1 MSSFAVHTETTA
13 PEASKE
19 ALAGVRQAL
28 GFAPN
33 LMGVLAGAPGALE
46 GYLTL
51 SRLFESS
58 SLTPVERN
66 VVLLSVSFE
75 NGCDYCMAA
84 HTGVAKMQGVPEDF
98 ISALRDGSPI
108 KDAKLQA
115 LRAFTASI
123 TRQRAN
129 LPESGVD
136 GFLAAG
142 FTQRQVL
149 EVILGVTQ
157 KTLSNYVNHLAHTP
171 LDAAF
176 APLKWSRPA
185 VR

>member
-1 MSSFAVHTETTA
+1 MSSFTVHTETTA
-13 PEASKE
+13 PEGSRE
-19 ALAGVRQAL
+19 TLAGVRRAM
-28 GFAPN
+28 GFVPN
-33 LMGVLAGAPGALE
+33 LMGVLAEASGALE

-51 SRLFESS
+51 SKLFESS

-84 HTGVAKMQGVPEDF
+84 HSGLAKMQGVPEHVL
-98 ISALRDGSPI
+98 SALREGRPVADT
-108 KDAKLQA
+108 KLEA
-115 LRAFTASI
+115 LRTFTSVV
-123 TRQRAN
+123 TRQRASISEAD
-129 LPESGVD
+129 LEA
-136 GFLAAG
+136 FLTAG
-142 FTQRQVL
+142 FYERQVL

-171 LDAAF
+171 LDAALR
-176 APLKWSRPA
+176 PMQWSRPA

>member
-1 MSSFAVHTETTA
+1 MSSFPVHTETTA
-13 PEASKE
+13 PEGARKT
-19 ALAGVRQAL
+19 LAGVRQAL
-28 GFAPN
+28 GFVPN
-33 LMGVLAGAPGALE
+33 LMGVLAEAPGALE

-58 SLTPVERN
+58 SLAPVERN
-66 VVLLSVSFE
+66 VVLLAVSFE

-84 HTGVAKMQGVPEDF
+84 HSGLAKMQGVPEAVVL
-98 ISALRDGSPI
+98 SLREGKPI
-108 KDAKLQA
+108 ADAKLEA
-115 LRAFTASI
+115 LRTFTTLITQKRASI
-123 TRQRAN
+123 SEGEVEA
-129 LPESGVD
+129 
-136 GFLAAG
+136 FLAAG

-176 APLKWSRPA
+176 KPLQWSRPA